1 MVGAIT
7 HFQSQAASLP
17 VAWLAQSAP
26 SPEAVVTCAGAAA
39 FSPSSRTPFMA
50 KDAGAFTLQ
59 RPSSSCVVE
68 AGQYQFHSL
77 ISVSLGAHS
86 QVFPVFSSDFERVQ
100 FAASRPY
107 DPPQRFNEDLVGGF
121 HSVGI
126 PMQFNKTSRLEAF
139 EQ

>member
-17 VAWLAQSAP
+17 VAWLARSAP
-26 SPEAVVTCAGAAA
+26 SPEAVMTCAGAAA

-68 AGQYQFHSL
+68 AGQYQSHSL
-77 ISVSLGAHS
+77 ISVSLGAHG
-86 QVFPVFSSDFERVQ
+86 QVLSVFSSDFERVQ
-100 FAASRPY
+100 FAASRP
-107 DPPQRFNEDLVGGF
+107 DNTPDRLAEQVIGAF
-121 HSVGI
+121 HLSN
-126 PMQFNKTSRLEAF
+126 PMQLLQTSVAGALG
-139 EQ
+139 Q